1 MTAATE
7 QPPANDAEQTEAR
20 ILVDSATARYSST
33 IDSAGMSLIV
43 GTGNV
48 EGGGLVM
55 VPFVECEIG
64 GTFGTGDEPGTES
77 ILITFEN
84 ATFLLESFT
93 NEFARLMPSLASLA
107 AGPLK
112 PVPER
117 IEYAL
122 DCLQRTSGNLS
133 VMLSALSKLRPNP
146 ADPVEPRQPSPP
158 RLDGS

>member
-1 MTAATE
+1 VTAPTE
-7 QPPANDAEQTEAR
+7 PPADEAGQTEPR

-33 IDSAGMSLIV
+33 IESAGMSLIV
-43 GTGNV
+43 GTGHV
-48 EGGGLVM
+48 EGGPLVM
-55 VPFVECEIG
+55 VPFVECEIA
-64 GTFGTGDEPGTES
+64 GTFGTDDEPATES

-93 NEFARLMPSLASLA
+93 NEFARLIPSLASFA

-117 IEYAL
+117 IEYAI

-133 VMLSALSKLRPNP
+133 VMTAALARLRPES
-146 ADPVEPRQPSPP
+146 ADPKSQDLQATPDPN
-158 RLDGS
+158 GG